1 MKPALVLVTGMPG
14 AGKTTLSSEL
24 AARLFLPLVAK
35 DAVKE
40 SLWRMDATAQTFTAL
55 HALTAAHLDA
65 GVGLVLEAAFHRGI
79 SEPEVAPHLARSTA
93 VGVHCTADLDV
104 VRRRFETRA
113 GTPDRHPCHPD
124 LDTLAQTGIETW
136 PERYGRMELGIPVL
150 EVDTTDGLVPSIDA
164 IVEWVEERITC

>member
-1 MKPALVLVTGMPG
+1 MKPPLVLVTGMP
-14 AGKTTLSSEL
+14 ATGKTTLSNEL

-40 SLWRMDATAQTFTAL
+40 SLWRVGQTPRTFTAL
-55 HALTAAHLDA
+55 HAITAAHLDA

-79 SEPEVAPHLARSTA
+79 SEPEVAPHLQRSTA

-104 VRRRFETRA
+104 VRARFEGRVGTA
-113 GTPDRHPCHPD
+113 GRHPCHPD
-124 LDTLAQTGIETW
+124 LDILDETGIETW

-150 EVDTTDGLVPSIDA
+150 EVDTTDGLSSSMDA
-164 IVEWVEERITC
+164 IVEWVEERI

>member
-1 MKPALVLVTGMPG
+1 MPG
-14 AGKTTLSSEL
+14 TGKTTLSQVL
-24 AARLFLPLVAK
+24 AGRLFLPLVAK

-40 SLWRMDATAQTFTAL
+40 SLWRVGATAQTFSAL

-79 SEPEVAPHLARSTA
+79 SEPEVRPHLARSVA
-93 VGVHCTADLDV
+93 VDVHCTADLDV
-104 VRRRFETRA
+104 VRRRFEERA
-113 GTPDRHPCHPD
+113 GSEGRHVCHPD
-124 LDTLAQTGIETW
+124 LEILASTGIETW

-164 IVEWVEERITC
+164 IVAWVEDQI

>member
-1 MKPALVLVTGMPG
+1 MRPPLVLVTGMP
-14 AGKTTLSSEL
+14 ATGKTTLSTEL

-40 SLWRMDATAQTFTAL
+40 SLWRVGETPRTFPAL

-65 GVGLVLEAAFHRGI
+65 GVGLVLEAAFHVGI
-79 SEPEVAPHLARSTA
+79 SEPEVAPHLARAAA
-93 VGVHCTADLDV
+93 VDVHCTADLDV
-104 VRRRFETRA
+104 VRRRFEARA

-124 LDTLAQTGIETW
+124 LEILAQTGIETW

-150 EVDTTDGLVPSIDA
+150 EVDTTDGVVPSMDA